1 MGKLCMLRKV
11 KLLGILILCSA
22 ITLFAEPIQQNSSN
36 SPNDANQPQNDPGQ
50 ASASSG
56 ATVPGSGQPSI
67 QELPDAPQ
75 PAQATQQNPNDSSS
89 KQENQGAVPSGT
101 AAAKAPA
108 VKGVPASR
116 TVGAAIAPAK
126 QKQHRSLLIKVGLVA
141 GAAVAVGSAFAL
153 SKASPSR
160 PPGAP

>member
-1 MGKLCMLRKV
+1 MLGV
-11 KLLGILILCSA
+11 LILCSA
-22 ITLFAEPIQQNSSN
+22 ITLFAEPIQQNPSNSSN
-36 SPNDANQPQNDPGQ
+36 DTIQPQNDQGR
-50 ASASSG
+50 ASGSSG
-56 ATVPGSGQPSI
+56 AMASGSAQSSI

-75 PAQATQQNPNDSSS
+75 PAQGTQQNPNDSSS
-89 KQENQGAVPSGT
+89 KPENQGAVPSGT

-108 VKGVPASR
+108 VKGAPASR

-153 SKASPSR
+153 SKASPSK